1 MDTKM
6 FCEKML
12 EFLPSTLQEY
22 EESIEYY
29 GELLATIVIEDIFMK
44 EVVRLLTD
52 NEDKILLAQLFD
64 FLEYTIENANQQC
77 KSNLKVTVMEIL
89 GNDKDILALAHT
101 YMGEK
106 SYNLQIEADRGL
118 GRIK

>member
-1 MDTKM
+1 MDTQM

-22 EESIEYY
+22 KESVKRY
-29 GELLATIVIEDIFMK
+29 GELLTTIVIEDIFMK
-44 EVVRLLTD
+44 EVVRLLIE
-52 NEDKILLAQLFD
+52 NEDKKLITQLFD
-64 FLEYTIENANQQC
+64 FFEYAIENGDQELEW
-77 KSNLKVTVMEIL
+77 NLTVTVMEIL
-89 GNDKDILALAHT
+89 GNDKDILAVART

-106 SYNLQIEADRGL
+106 TYNLQTEADRGL

>member
-1 MDTKM
+1 MDTQM

-22 EESIEYY
+22 EESVECY
-29 GELLATIVIEDIFMK
+29 GELLGTIVIEDIYMK
-44 EVVRLLTD
+44 EVVRLLKE
-52 NEDKILLAQLFD
+52 NEDKKLLTQLFD
-64 FLEYTIENANQQC
+64 FFEYAIENGDQQ
-77 KSNLKVTVMEIL
+77 LEWDITVTVMEIL
-89 GNDKDILALAHT
+89 GNDKRVLEVART